1 MVSLDLSSA
10 LTWIYQR
17 QYILSV
23 FFLLFFVFFV
33 VAGLVC

>member
-23 FFLLFFVFFV
+23 FFVV